1 MLRQR
6 PTAQAAGGQAPTLR
20 VLNNFGAGALLR
32 RARSSP
38 WEEEEGR
45 RRKEEGRRRKTRE
58 THRIDASR
66 ETHRPSVIPSSL
78 VVGFQSVILVIPHPF
93 DHPVVLPS
101 SLIPLI
107 TPSSLRHPSF

>member
-1 MLRQR
+1 
-6 PTAQAAGGQAPTLR
+6 
-20 VLNNFGAGALLR
+20 VLALSCGEPGPASGR
-32 RARSSP
+32 R
-38 WEEEEGR
+38 R

-58 THRIDASR
+58 THRFDASR

-78 VVGFQSVILVIPHPF
+78 VVGLQSVILVIPHPF
-93 DHPVVLPS
+93 DHPVVPPS